1 MAKNKRFKTSKTGL
15 DLEAFMLN
23 LGKIIQKLWKVT
35 LKSNLYAKDK
45 AEILR
50 LMIFAST
57 IIAIIALFVFKS
69 F

>member
-1 MAKNKRFKTSKTGL
+1 MAKNKPFKPSKTGL

-23 LGKIIQKLWKVT
+23 LRKLLQRLWKVT

-57 IIAIIALFVFKS
+57 VIAIIALFVFNS